1 MAFPYNRKC
10 HLVLLNSSIF
20 IAYFYVRD
28 YNYHTV
34 INMIRRKKCMK
45 KKLKNAVP
53 LLTPYILLLL
63 ITMGILF
70 SVYYV
75 KGIFPFG
82 DKSIAYADIGQMY
95 VPLLYHTWDALHGLA
110 NPFLDWYAGTGIN
123 MISTDIFS
131 PFNIFFLFI
140 PRDSILESMSFFLAF
155 KVLVSSITCH
165 IFIDKVFNNINAG
178 YKIAFST
185 LFAMSGYVLQY
196 YTNIKWLEVLAV
208 FPLLM
213 LGFYYLMKKE
223 KIILYTVCVT
233 LTMVISFYLSVQV
246 MLFLLLTAGLY
257 IALMVEKSQRKNRS
271 FYLALS
277 TIIGMGMSM
286 FKSLTVFLLI
296 MGSSRGEG
304 NADKGYL
311 KIIDVTFKALEELTG
326 NDVNKW
332 FMFLGLELAVIICVI
347 LIARFTK
354 HKRATLFFIG
364 ELLIVGLPV
373 FFEGTNKL
381 LHMGS
386 YVGFPMRSA
395 FTISFVLIVG
405 ACYCLSF
412 EKSHRLNKA
421 PTANSKNEK
430 LAKLSQIH
438 NSFYTSL
445 VLGVMGITAICLSVP
460 LMLESSKLIRR
471 YGCFFLST
479 KELAIPKNYLKVV
492 IITVI
497 GLLFILAIK
506 NSKIKNLFI
515 VVAIIIPL
523 CINTYS
529 FIGADKYVY
538 AEQYP
543 DFVAETEM
551 LNDNLPK
558 EENPL
563 NRIKTADNCINT
575 NYPLI
580 LQRGSLSS
588 WNGYA
593 TNEALKAL
601 KSMGYSSA
609 FTRMLDTGGTLLTD
623 AVMGIKNTLSTTT
636 LSPEAYTCIDT
647 INNYNYYINNFTLP
661 TCVVADKLIT
671 EIDTNSTAISKVN
684 NKIYHSLSDDPES
697 IMENLSTTTKLGCSY
712 NAYIDSDSMLNFN
725 IKVTGEKMLYF
736 KSFKKNLTI
745 YVDGKELVVPS
756 YMNLKN
762 TKYTAQF
769 NNSLLSL
776 GVFNNQMVNVKI
788 ASGEAIAPSEV
799 YLYAFDIDKL
809 GALCDKYNSQNYTAT
824 AKKNKLNVTVA
835 TTESNK
841 MLFVPVCYDKGWSA
855 TVNGK
860 PVEIKPAINNG
871 FMAIPLEN
879 GTNEVTLK
887 FFPTLMPVGIV
898 ISIVFIAIFIAY
910 IMLRKRS
917 KNTEPPT
924 FLAILAQTVLYLVW
938 GGVIAVV
945 YIVPMFYQIFLA
957 TPK

>member
-1 MAFPYNRKC
+1 
-10 HLVLLNSSIF
+10 
-20 IAYFYVRD
+20 
-28 YNYHTV
+28 
-34 INMIRRKKCMK
+34 MK
-45 KKLKNAVP
+45 KKPKNIVP
-53 LLTPYILLLL
+53 LLAPYILLSL

-70 SVYYV
+70 TAYYV

-82 DKSIAYADIGQMY
+82 EKSIAYADIGQMY
-95 VPLLYHTWDALHGLA
+95 VPLLYHTWDVLHGLA

-196 YTNIKWLEVLAV
+196 YTNIKWLEVMAV

-304 NADKGYL
+304 NADKGYI
-311 KIIDVTFKALEELTG
+311 KIIDVTFKTIKELTG
-326 NDVNKW
+326 NDINKW

-373 FFEGTNKL
+373 IFEGTNKL

-412 EKSHRLNKA
+412 EKSYRLSNKA
-421 PTANSKNEK
+421 PAKKIKNK
-430 LAKLSQIH
+430 HLAKIKQIH
-438 NSFYTSL
+438 SNFYTSL
-445 VLGVMGITAICLSVP
+445 IFGVLGITTICLSTP
-460 LMLESSKLIRR
+460 FMMESSKLIRR

-479 KELAIPKNYLKVV
+479 KELAIPKNYIKVV
-492 IITVI
+492 IITII

-506 NSKIKNLFI
+506 NSKIKNLFV
-515 VVAIIIPL
+515 VVAVIIPL
-523 CINTYS
+523 SINTYS

-563 NRIKTADNCINT
+563 NRIKTPDNCLNT

-580 LQRGSLSS
+580 LQRGSISS

-593 TNEALKAL
+593 TNEALKSL

-609 FTRMLDTGGTLLTD
+609 FTRMIDTGGTLLTD
-623 AVMGIKNTLSTTT
+623 AVMGVKDTLSTTT
-636 LSPEAYTCIDT
+636 LPEEAYTCTDVIY
-647 INNYNYYINNFTLP
+647 NYNYYTNNFTLP

-671 EIDTNSTAISKVN
+671 EIDTVSTSISQVN
-684 NKIYHSLSDDPES
+684 NAIYHSLSDDPES
-697 IMENLSTTTKLGCSY
+697 IIENLSTTPKLGCSY
-712 NAYIDSDSMLNFN
+712 NAYTDNEGMLNFN

-736 KSFKKNLTI
+736 KSFNKNLTI
-745 YVDGKELVVPS
+745 YVDGKELVIPT
-756 YMNLKN
+756 YMNLNN

-769 NNSLLSL
+769 NNNLVSL
-776 GVFNNQMVNVKI
+776 GVFNNQTVNVKVDSDQVI
-788 ASGEAIAPSEV
+788 TPNSV
-799 YLYAFDIDKL
+799 YLYAFDMDKL
-809 GALCDKYNSQNYTAT
+809 EILCNEYNSQDYTAT
-824 AKKNKLNVTVA
+824 AEKNKLNVTVT

-860 PVEIKPAINNG
+860 PVEIEPAINKG

-887 FFPTLMPVGIV
+887 FFPNLMPIGIV
-898 ISIVFIAIFIAY
+898 ISIIFVAIFIAC

-938 GGVIAVV
+938 GGVIAGV
-945 YIVPMFYQIFLA
+945 YIVPMFYEIFLA

>member
-1 MAFPYNRKC
+1 
-10 HLVLLNSSIF
+10 
-20 IAYFYVRD
+20 
-28 YNYHTV
+28 
-34 INMIRRKKCMK
+34 MK
-45 KKLKNAVP
+45 KKSKNIVP
-53 LLTPYILLLL
+53 LLAPYILLSL

-95 VPLLYHTWDALHGLA
+95 VPLLYHTWDVLHGLA

-196 YTNIKWLEVLAV
+196 YTNIKWLEVMAI

-233 LTMVISFYLSVQV
+233 LTMVVSFYLSVQV
-246 MLFLLLTAGLY
+246 MIFLLLTAGLY

-311 KIIDVTFKALEELTG
+311 KIIDVTFKTLKELTG
-326 NDVNKW
+326 NDINKW
-332 FMFLGLELAVIICVI
+332 FMFLGLELAVIIWVI
-347 LIARFTK
+347 LIARFIK

-373 FFEGTNKL
+373 IFEGTNKL

-479 KELAIPKNYLKVV
+479 KELAIPKNYIKVV
-492 IITVI
+492 LITII
-497 GLLFILAIK
+497 GLLCIVAIK
-506 NSKIKNLFI
+506 NSKIKNFFV

-543 DFVAETEM
+543 DFIAETEM

-558 EENPL
+558 EKNPL
-563 NRIKTADNCINT
+563 NRIKVADNCLNT

-593 TNEALKAL
+593 TNEALKSL

-623 AVMGIKNTLSTTT
+623 AVMGVKDTLSTTI
-636 LSPEAYTCIDT
+636 LPQEAYTCTDI
-647 INNYNYYINNFTLP
+647 IYNYSYYTNNFTLP
-661 TCVVADKLIT
+661 TCVIADKKIT
-671 EIDTNSTAISKVN
+671 EIDTVSTSISQVN
-684 NKIYHSLSDDPES
+684 NEIYHSLSDDPES
-697 IMENLSTTTKLGCSY
+697 IMENLSSTTKLGCSY
-712 NAYIDSDSMLNFN
+712 NAYTDNDGMFNLN

-745 YVDGKELVVPS
+745 YVDGKELVIPS
-756 YMNLKN
+756 YMNLNN

-769 NNSLLSL
+769 NNNLVSL
-776 GVFNNQMVNVKI
+776 GVFNNQMVNVKVAVDSNETI
-788 ASGEAIAPSEV
+788 TPNSV
-799 YLYAFDIDKL
+799 YLYAFDIGKL
-809 GALCDKYNSQNYTAT
+809 EALCNEYNSQDYTAT
-824 AKKNKLNVTVA
+824 TEKNKLKVTVT

-860 PVEIKPAINNG
+860 PVEIEPAINKG

-887 FFPTLMPVGIV
+887 FFPNLMPIGIV
-898 ISIVFIAIFIAY
+898 ISIIFVAIFIAC

-924 FLAILAQTVLYLVW
+924 FLAILAQTILYLVW
-938 GGVIAVV
+938 GGVIAGV
-945 YIVPMFYQIFLA
+945 YIVPMFYEIFLA

>member
-1 MAFPYNRKC
+1 M
-10 HLVLLNSSIF
+10 F
-20 IAYFYVRD
+20 IAYFYVKD

-45 KKLKNAVP
+45 KKSKNIVP
-53 LLTPYILLLL
+53 LLAPYILLSL

-70 SVYYV
+70 TVYYV

-95 VPLLYHTWDALHGLA
+95 VPLLYHTWDVLHGLA

-196 YTNIKWLEVLAV
+196 YTNIKWLEVMAV

-304 NADKGYL
+304 NADKGYI
-311 KIIDVTFKALEELTG
+311 KIIDVTFKTIKELTG
-326 NDVNKW
+326 NDINKW

-373 FFEGTNKL
+373 IFEGTNKL

-412 EKSHRLNKA
+412 EKSHILKHKTPAKKIKNKR
-421 PTANSKNEK
+421 
-430 LAKLSQIH
+430 LAKLSKIH
-438 NSFYTSL
+438 NNFYTSL
-445 VLGVMGITAICLSVP
+445 ILGVLGITTICLSIP
-460 LMLESSKLIRR
+460 FMMESSKLIRR

-479 KELAIPKNYLKVV
+479 KELAIPKNYIKVV
-492 IITVI
+492 IITII

-506 NSKIKNLFI
+506 NSKIKNLFV
-515 VVAIIIPL
+515 VVAVIIPL

-563 NRIKTADNCINT
+563 NRIKTPDNCLNT

-593 TNEALKAL
+593 TNEALKSL

-609 FTRMLDTGGTLLTD
+609 FTRMIDTGGTLLTD
-623 AVMGIKNTLSTTT
+623 AVMGIKDTLSTTI
-636 LSPEAYTCIDT
+636 LPEEAYTCTDVIY
-647 INNYNYYINNFTLP
+647 NYNYYTNNFTLP
-661 TCVVADKLIT
+661 TCVVADKKIT
-671 EIDTNSTAISKVN
+671 EIDTISTLTSQVN
-684 NKIYHSLSDDPES
+684 NEIYHSLSDDPEN

-712 NAYIDSDSMLNFN
+712 NAYTDNDGMLNFN

-736 KSFKKNLTI
+736 KSFNKNLTI
-745 YVDGKELVVPS
+745 YVDNEELVIPT
-756 YMNLKN
+756 YMNLNN

-769 NNSLLSL
+769 NNNLVSL
-776 GVFNNQMVNVKI
+776 GVFNNQMVNVKV
-788 ASGEAIAPSEV
+788 ASDQVITPNAV
-799 YLYAFDIDKL
+799 YLYAFDMDKL
-809 GALCDKYNSQNYTAT
+809 EELCNEYNSQDYTAT
-824 AKKNKLNVTVA
+824 TEKNKLNVTVT
-835 TTESNK
+835 TTEINK
-841 MLFVPVCYDKGWSA
+841 MLFATTRAGVP
-855 TVNGK
+855 
-860 PVEIKPAINNG
+860 
-871 FMAIPLEN
+871 L
-879 GTNEVTLK
+879 
-887 FFPTLMPVGIV
+887 
-898 ISIVFIAIFIAY
+898 
-910 IMLRKRS
+910 
-917 KNTEPPT
+917 
-924 FLAILAQTVLYLVW
+924 
-938 GGVIAVV
+938 
-945 YIVPMFYQIFLA
+945 
-957 TPK
+957 